1 MKTKHLIL
9 IASLT
14 FGGCAGQMPI
24 TGSLD
29 QTHPVDATTYQRNL
43 ITNQKDVPDWVM
55 KGSSAFKNGN
65 FYGVGSASGIKNFSL
80 QRTVADDRARN
91 DIVKSLLYTSKS
103 LLKDYQASTANGD
116 FKEHDEQQAIENAIK
131 TMASSSLAGVTIRD
145 HWEHPTRNELFSLAV
160 LKFDVLE
167 QNLNRVEGLD
177 KKIKKDIL
185 LRAKDLHKELDRYTD
200 ELHKDK

>member
-1 MKTKHLIL
+1 MKIREIIIGALL
-9 IASLT
+9 

-29 QTHPVDATTYQRNL
+29 QTHPVDATTYQRNM
-43 ITNQKDVPDWVM
+43 ISKQKDVPEWVM
-55 KGSSAFKNGN
+55 KGSSAFEDGN

-116 FKEHDEQQAIENAIK
+116 FKEHDEQQAIQNAIK
-131 TMASSSLAGVTIRD
+131 IMASSSLSGVTIRD

-160 LKFDVLE
+160 LKFDILE
-167 QNLNRVEGLD
+167 ENLNNVQGLD
-177 KKIKKDIL
+177 DKIKKDIL
-185 LRAKDLHKELDRYTD
+185 IRAKEMHEELDKYT
-200 ELHKDK
+200 EGLNKQ